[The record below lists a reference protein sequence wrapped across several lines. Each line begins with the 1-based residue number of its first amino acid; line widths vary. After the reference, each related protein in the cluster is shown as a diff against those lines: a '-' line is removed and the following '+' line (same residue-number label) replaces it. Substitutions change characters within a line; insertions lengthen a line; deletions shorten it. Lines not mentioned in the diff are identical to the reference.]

1 MYRVTTVLALA
12 ALLAPS
18 SGCIGKKKYDA
29 ALADNETLTAQVATL
44 EAEKAAEAERAAAAE
59 AETAEVAAL
68 EAEMR
73 RSLEAALAQIEEMEQ
88 AQEDMKA
95 SLESEIESKSVEVE
109 EMKTGLRIRLDSD
122 VLFASGAVTPNAE
135 GIEILKKAGKQ
146 LAEFPYQ
153 VIVMGH
159 TDDAVVKGSLASK
172 YPTNWELAG
181 ARAAAVGRILLE
193 AGVKGEQLA
202 VGSRAS
208 FKPIAGNDTPEGQAS
223 NRRIEIFVRFIEM
236 VQEENE
242 FGAE

>member
-18 SGCIGKKKYDA
+18 TGCIGKKTYDA
-29 ALADNETLTAQVATL
+29 ALADNEALAAQVATL

-59 AETAEVAAL
+59 AQTAEVAAL

-73 RSLEAALAQIEEMEQ
+73 RSLEDALAQIEEMQ
-88 AQEDMKA
+88 RAQEQMKT
-95 SLESEIESKSVEVE
+95 SLEAEIESKSVEVE

-122 VLFASGAVTPNAE
+122 VLFASGQVTPSKE
-135 GIEILKKAGKQ
+135 GAEILKKAGAQ

-153 VIVMGH
+153 VIVIGH
-159 TDDAVVKGSLASK
+159 TDDVAVGGSLASK

-181 ARAAAVGRILLE
+181 ARAASVGRILLE

-202 VGSRAS
+202 VGSRAQ
-208 FKPIAGNDTPEGQAS
+208 FKPLASNDTPEGKAQ

-236 VQEENE
+236 VGEENE
-242 FGAE
+242 MGAQ